1 MTPPPALLLSAALL
15 LLLLPA
21 TLSNNQTP
29 FRLTVKNTI
38 CPTAQKVYNAHVPF
52 RGILIGAMRTLNT
65 TENFMFT
72 YSEHSDYGPYL
83 ESVNGVAGNS
93 TDRTYWELLV
103 KSESGQYVQ
112 TDVGIGCFIPKEND
126 HVMLNFT
133 MF

>member
-21 TLSNNQTP
+21 TLSNNLTP
-29 FRLTVKNTI
+29 FKLTVRNTI
-38 CPTAQKVYNAHVPF
+38 CPVDQRVYDAHVAY
-52 RGILIGAMRTLNT
+52 RGILIGAMTRLVM

-72 YSEHSDYGPYL
+72 YSENPDYGPYL
-83 ESVNGVAGNS
+83 ESVNGVAGN
-93 TDRTYWELLV
+93 TDDRTFWELLV
-103 KSESGQYVQ
+103 KLENGTFVQ